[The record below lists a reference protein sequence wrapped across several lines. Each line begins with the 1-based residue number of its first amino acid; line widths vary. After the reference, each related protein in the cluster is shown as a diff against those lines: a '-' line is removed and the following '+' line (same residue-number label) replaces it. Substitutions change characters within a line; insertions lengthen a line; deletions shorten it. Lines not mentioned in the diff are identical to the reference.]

1 MKAEIKN
8 KASLPGKAGNNG
20 KAKFNKEEIL
30 NDYKLVV
37 YSRQASVLGRKETL
51 IGRANF
57 GIFGDGKELAQIAMA
72 KQFKN
77 GDFRSGYYRD
87 QTFAFATGISDIKK
101 FFAQLYGDTNVENE
115 PFSAGRGMNNHYG
128 NRLLDEKG
136 KWKNLMEMKNTSSD
150 IAPTAA
156 QMQRLLGLAY
166 ASKLYRN
173 NPNLSYLNN
182 FSVNGNEVAFGTIG
196 NASTAEGAF
205 FETINAAG
213 VLMVPMAMSIW
224 DDGFGISVPNIY
236 QMTKSNISEILEG
249 FRYDEKK
256 EQGYLIYKIPGWDYE
271 ALVKGYEEGIKMVRE
286 NHIPAIFHII
296 ELTQPLGHSTS
307 GSHERYKTKERLQWE
322 KDYDCI
328 SQMKKWIVEKQIA
341 GEDELNAIENSA
353 KTEVKKIQ
361 QEAWDEFLNPI
372 KKERDEANKLI
383 ISLAT
388 SSKNP
393 DKVKSA
399 GDSIMKALETTRRV
413 IGAGVFEAIRV
424 TKDEKNL
431 PERIKLI
438 DWYEKFKEENTDRFS
453 SHLYSQSDE
462 SPMLIK
468 EVKPVYNESAPKV
481 DGREVLLAFFDEL
494 FARDQR
500 VFAIGEDVG
509 QLGDVNQGMAGLQAK
524 YGDIRITDTGIR
536 EQTIVGQGIGAALR
550 GLRPIVEIQYL
561 DYLLYALQIM
571 SDDLATTHWR
581 TKGGQKCPLIVRTRG
596 HRLVGIFH
604 AGSHMGLMLHAFRG
618 IHLCVPRNMTQAA
631 GFYNTLLKGDD
642 PGIIVERLNAYRFKE
657 KLPQNLSEM
666 TVPLGVPEILEEGN
680 DITIVT
686 YGPCVDIAYSAINK
700 LKEHNISVELIDV
713 RTLLPFDRYEMI
725 LESLKKTNRVLF
737 LDEDL
742 PGGATAYMMQEVLDK
757 QGGYKYL
764 DSEPKCLSAM
774 PHRCA
779 YGNDGDY
786 FSKPNAENVF
796 EAVYEMMNESNPA
809 KYPGLF

>member
-8 KASLPGKAGNNG
+8 KASLPGKTGTNG

-30 NDYKLVV
+30 NDFKLVV
-37 YSRQASVLGRKETL
+37 YSRQASMLGRKETL

-101 FFAQLYGDTNVENE
+101 FFAQLYGDTNVVNE

-128 NRLLDEKG
+128 NRLLDENG
-136 KWKNLMEMKNTSSD
+136 KWKNIMEMKNTSSD

-286 NHIPAIFHII
+286 NHIPAIFHIV
-296 ELTQPLGHSTS
+296 EMTQPLGHSTS
-307 GSHERYKTKERLQWE
+307 GSHERYKSKERLQWE

-328 SQMKKWIVEKQIA
+328 FQMKKWIIEKQISS
-341 GEDELNAIENSA
+341 EDELTAIENNA
-353 KTEVKKIQ
+353 KTEVKKLQ

-372 KKERDEANKLI
+372 KNERDEANKLI
-383 ISLAT
+383 ISLAS
-388 SSKNP
+388 SSKNA
-393 DKVKSA
+393 DKLKSA
-399 GDSIMKALETTRRV
+399 SDSIMKALETTRRV
-413 IGAGVFEAIRV
+413 IGAGVFEAVRV

-431 PERIKLI
+431 PERIALI
-438 DWYEKFKEENTDRFS
+438 DWYEIFKEKNTDRFS

-468 EVKPVYNESAPKV
+468 EVKPVYNETAPKV

-536 EQTIVGQGIGAALR
+536 EQTIVGQGIGSALR

-618 IHLCVPRNMTQAA
+618 IHICVPRNMTQAA

-642 PGIIVERLNAYRFKE
+642 PGIVIERLNAYRLKE

-686 YGPCVDIAYSAINK
+686 YGPCVDIAYTAINK

-713 RTLLPFDRYEMI
+713 RTLLPFDRHEMI

-737 LDEDL
+737 LDEDM

-764 DSEPKCLSAM
+764 DSKPKCLSAM

-786 FSKPNAENVF
+786 FSKPNIENVF
-796 EAVYEMMNESNPA
+796 EAVYEIMHESNPT
-809 KYPGLF
+809 KFPGIF